1 MPLVIRDKSYDIPK
15 ENGSPAPT
23 GREIIEI
30 ENAFNL
36 DGLTLLG
43 TLANDEP
50 SKLQGYSKVK
60 ALYAV
65 AWIAMSRAGE
75 TLSIDDV
82 LNEYAID
89 EILMKDAPEKKE
101 VEADS

>member
-1 MPLVIRDKSYDIPK
+1 MPLVIREKSYDIPK

-65 AWIAMSRAGE
+65 AWISMSRAGE

-89 EILMKDAPEKKE
+89 EILMKDESEKKE
-101 VEADS
+101 LPADS

>member
-1 MPLVIRDKSYDIPK
+1 MPLVIREKSYTIPK

-30 ENAFNL
+30 ENVFNL
-36 DGLTLLG
+36 DGLALLG
-43 TLANDEP
+43 TLASDEP

-65 AWIAMSRAGE
+65 AWIAMTRAGE
-75 TLSIDDV
+75 TVSIDDV

-89 EILMKDAPEKKE
+89 EIQLSDEPEKKE
-101 VEADS
+101 VKADS

>member
-1 MPLVIRDKSYDIPK
+1 MPLVIREKSYTIPK

-30 ENAFNL
+30 ENSFNL
-36 DGLTLLG
+36 DGLALLS
-43 TLANDEP
+43 TLASDEP

-65 AWIAMSRAGE
+65 AWIAMTRAGE

-89 EILMKDAPEKKE
+89 EILLKEEPEKKE
-101 VEADS
+101 LEADS